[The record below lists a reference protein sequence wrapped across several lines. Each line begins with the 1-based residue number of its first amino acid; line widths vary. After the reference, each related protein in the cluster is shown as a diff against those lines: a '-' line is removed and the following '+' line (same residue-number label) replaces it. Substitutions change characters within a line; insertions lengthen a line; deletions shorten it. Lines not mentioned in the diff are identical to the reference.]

1 MEVQHEVCLVVMW
14 FVVVHYKAAA
24 QLMAL
29 LCFEEVACPVE
40 DLLVDA
46 VVHQEVEVVLCQQ
59 HASVI

>member
-1 MEVQHEVCLVVMW
+1 MVRLVVMW

-29 LCFEEVACPVE
+29 LCFEVTCPVE
-40 DLLVDA
+40 DLLVDT
-46 VVHQEVEVVLCQQ
+46 VVHQEVKVVLCQQ